1 MIFTEQFHLS
11 TLICDEDDQLT
22 LWGLARLFQH
32 IAGRQ
37 SDLLGAGFKS
47 LQPDHKAWVL
57 TRVYYQVDR
66 YPFAGEQLTLRTW
79 PRKDNGLVAPRDYEL
94 VDADGHICAV
104 SSSNW
109 VILDMDKRRVCRLG
123 EIMNLYEIE
132 DRLSTPFATLS
143 KMVLPEPLRKAPSA
157 DVPVADQP
165 GLSVRHIDVPHS
177 AIDHTRH
184 VNNAE
189 YIKWIVDSID
199 EVCLP
204 RGNGRPEVREFDITY
219 QHETRHRDPAV
230 FLMSLPHEGRRH
242 FAIHNSTGL
251 AVAAAV
257 TLSV

>member
-1 MIFTEQFHLS
+1 MIYTEQFRLS

-37 SDLLGAGFKS
+37 SDILGVGFRN

-57 TRVYYQVDR
+57 TRVYYQVSR
-66 YPFAGEQLTLRTW
+66 YPKAGEQLTLRTW
-79 PRKDNGLVAPRDYEL
+79 ARQDNGLVAPRDYQL
-94 VDADGHICAV
+94 VDAEGRICAV

-123 EIMNLYEIE
+123 DIISRYEKE
-132 DRLSTPFATLS
+132 DMLATPYATLS
-143 KMVLPEPLRKAPSA
+143 KMTLPEPLRQSPAAAGGAA
-157 DVPVADQP
+157 DAVP
-165 GLSVRHIDVPHS
+165 GLQVSHIDVPYS

-189 YIKWIVDSID
+189 YIKWIVDSLGV
-199 EVCLP
+199 VCQP
-204 RGNGRPEVREFDITY
+204 RSTGRPEVSELDITY
-219 QHETRHRDPAV
+219 QHETRHGDANV
-230 FLMSLPHEGRRH
+230 YMMSIQEEGRHH

-251 AVAAAV
+251 AVSAVV
-257 TLSV
+257 TLT